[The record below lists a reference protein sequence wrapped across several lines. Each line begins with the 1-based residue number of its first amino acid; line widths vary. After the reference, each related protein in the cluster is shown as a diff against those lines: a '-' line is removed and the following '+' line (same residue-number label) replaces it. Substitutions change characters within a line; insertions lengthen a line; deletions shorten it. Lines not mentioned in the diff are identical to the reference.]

1 MYMLFI
7 LCIGMQV
14 LEMSLFIQVFF
25 DPVFQMECW
34 SPVRKQKGGSGQEQ
48 GVSMSEREMPFRW
61 RCSSTEWFV
70 VIQRCKPY
78 CAAASVPWT
87 CSVLVGVRCVVLI

>member
-1 MYMLFI
+1 MLFI

-25 DPVFQMECW
+25 YPVFQMECW

-48 GVSMSEREMPFRW
+48 GVSMSERE
-61 RCSSTEWFV
+61 RCPSGGGV
-70 VIQRCKPY
+70 
-78 CAAASVPWT
+78 AAQNGLW
-87 CSVLVGVRCVVLI
+87 